1 MMIQGSNNPLVIQ
14 FDQAVDSLPQ
24 LVVSLWSA
32 SGESLKTWALPD
44 MMVSGDTAVC
54 PLTEA
59 ETANIGGAKVTL
71 EAKGLDGSGNTV
83 FWDSVNV
90 YVKTRQDKVIRL
102 TGA

>member
-44 MMVSGDTAVC
+44 MMVDGDTAVC
-54 PLTEA
+54 PLAES
-59 ETANIGGAKVTL
+59 ETAAIGGAKVTL
-71 EAKGLDGSGNTV
+71 EAKGLDGSGNTI

-90 YVKTRQDKVIRL
+90 YVKARQDRIIRL